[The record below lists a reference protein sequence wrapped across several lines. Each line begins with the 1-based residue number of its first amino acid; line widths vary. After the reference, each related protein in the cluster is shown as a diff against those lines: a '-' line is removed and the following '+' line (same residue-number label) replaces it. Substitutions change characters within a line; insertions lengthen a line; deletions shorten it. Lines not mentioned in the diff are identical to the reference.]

1 MKGVEGTATASSVND
16 HGGESSA
23 APKTKRGEF
32 GDRRVS
38 VAPPEAQQRSLYESG
53 EAGGI
58 SGTGETYRPHASRHA
73 TTVTPG
79 PRHLASVERHELPHR
94 PTEVEPPT
102 AGSRTDTAA
111 ASPASASTRG
121 KLDWIV
127 AYRRMV
133 DLGYWFSK
141 EGQPDASE
149 RWSLA
154 RKRVQ
159 EAVRYRFKQHSK
171 RERYQLPPGPRS
183 AGRPEQM
190 YRALQDMARGASDR
204 GDDDRA
210 GAIRWDIG
218 KLDGGMTAELAKLAS
233 VFGSIDDLA
242 AAGLPQLA
250 VAVTVEPAETS
261 RTARVPMAP
270 PLQRTLPEGAGG
282 RQRGLVPR
290 NVGRVNSRET
300 PYPGPEERAKVNWI
314 PLYDGIKSRYA
325 ADVRGNDLYATAASA
340 ASIREIDRAVLDA
353 YRSFRAGPASGEEV
367 SDAKVAMSKLRALRS
382 NASRVSN
389 SRLAAIRETM
399 HRINRLTLKK
409 HSDLALRSIAFAGV
423 SSRGGAAVPGREVLE
438 AWLLQQAA
446 AAGASSIE
454 HRYFTQLANE
464 LAGETDPWSVSL
476 GLVGSLPAGDADQAE
491 RLRAAHCALVQAMA
505 GTLSASSPRPG
516 SLATAN
522 PVPDGSQASVS
533 RQHPILTQLFR
544 HERLSNDQRQAIL
557 AGVSRATAAGSCP
570 VSTSH
575 PETWAAGLLQ
585 RIQENID
592 KSWAALTG
600 DEKAGVVS
608 DWTQMRDLIQ
618 TLDAAGYL

>member
-1 MKGVEGTATASSVND
+1 MKGVAGTATASSVDD

-38 VAPPEAQQRSLYESG
+38 VAPPEARQRSLYESG

-58 SGTGETYRPHASRHA
+58 SGTGETCRPHASRHA

-79 PRHLASVERHELPHR
+79 PR
-94 PTEVEPPT
+94 
-102 AGSRTDTAA
+102 TDTAA
-111 ASPASASTRG
+111 AIPASASTRG

-127 AYRRMV
+127 AYRLMA
-133 DLGYWFSK
+133 DLGYCLSK
-141 EGQPDASE
+141 EGQPDASD
-149 RWSLA
+149 RWYLA

-159 EAVRYRFKQHSK
+159 GAVRYRFNQHS
-171 RERYQLPPGPRS
+171 EIEGFQLPPGPRT

-190 YRALQDMARGASDR
+190 YRALQDMARGASAR

-210 GAIRWDIG
+210 GTIRRDIE
-218 KLDGGMTAELAKLAS
+218 KLDGRMTAELAELAS

-242 AAGLPQLA
+242 AAAGLSQPA

-282 RQRGLVPR
+282 RQRGLVSR
-290 NVGRVNSRET
+290 NVGQVNSRER
-300 PYPGPEERAKVNWI
+300 PYPVPEVWAKINWI

-325 ADVRGNDLYATAASA
+325 ADVGGNDIYATAASA
-340 ASIREIDRAVLDA
+340 ATIREIDRAVLDA
-353 YRSFRAGPASGEEV
+353 YRSLRTGPASGEEV
-367 SDAKVAMSKLRALRS
+367 SNPKVAMSKLRALQK
-382 NASRVSN
+382 NARRVSN
-389 SRLAAIRETM
+389 SRLAAIRETL
-399 HRINRLTLKK
+399 HRINQLTLEK

-423 SSRGGAAVPGREVLE
+423 SSRGGAAVPGREILE
-438 AWLLQQAA
+438 AWLLQQAG

-464 LAGETDPWSVSL
+464 VAGETDPWSVSR
-476 GLVGSLPAGDADQAE
+476 GLVGRLPAGDADQAE
-491 RLRAAHCALVQAMA
+491 RLRAAHCALVRAMA
-505 GTLSASSPRPG
+505 GILSASSPWPG

-533 RQHPILTQLFR
+533 RQHPILTQLVR
-544 HERLSNDQRQAIL
+544 DKRLSNDQRQAIL
-557 AGVSRATAAGSCP
+557 AGVSRAAAAGCFP

-592 KSWAALTG
+592 TPWAALTG
-600 DEKAGVVS
+600 AEKAGVVS

-618 TLDAAGYL
+618 TLEAAGYL